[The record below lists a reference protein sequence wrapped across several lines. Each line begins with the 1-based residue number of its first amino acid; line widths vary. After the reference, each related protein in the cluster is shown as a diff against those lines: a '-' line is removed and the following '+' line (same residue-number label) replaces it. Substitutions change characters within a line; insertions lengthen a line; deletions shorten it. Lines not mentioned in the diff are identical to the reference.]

1 VDRLSELLGQDVQF
15 SYTALDR
22 IVLNGYIERLQR
34 PENLVYFFHDVV
46 GIQCIEPTVLMSR
59 TDRYRDWVRQYTA
72 DRGIPVLQAPKG
84 ERKEDLVLPHYA
96 RLTESETASE
106 GVACVLTSM
115 EQGRTFVSYTPRF
128 APKSGDATY
137 RLIKAC
143 RKQFLH
149 YYFYVLDPVMGPM
162 SLRVATYLPFDVT
175 CYLNGHSFMAQELTR
190 QQIAFAKD
198 DNAFLATADLPALQA
213 AADRLGPELL
223 RERCDYWTSRLAPGF
238 TARERRAIAPA
249 YRYSI
254 GQIELATDVIF
265 HDSARLTERFRRA
278 VDIGLLLGGAERTTH
293 LFGRRINRRYKGKL
307 ETALDRREEGHPVLR
322 SYYQTSFVKQYEKAD
337 RLLRT
342 ETCINNTYHLDIGR
356 RLENL
361 PALVERMAGT
371 NRRYLDLQAELLA
384 STVDTGQFAALAQ
397 PTVLGKRRIPGIKL
411 HDDRV
416 IRLLDTLLHP
426 CGLIADWTSRDLSA
440 RVMTRH
446 RLAAGDYRLSQ
457 LRYDLTKLRAKG
469 LVERIGK
476 TRRYR
481 VTMLGLKLGI
491 VLVKARSQF
500 LGPLCTL
507 ASAAQSHHPTV
518 NPSQVEITLRQ
529 LDTDLNTLC
538 QTPEPVNRNE
548 TRRGR
553 I

>member
-1 VDRLSELLGQDVQF
+1 MDRLSELMGADVQF

-34 PENLVYFFHDVV
+34 PENLVYFFHEVS
-46 GIQCIEPTVLMSR
+46 GIKCIEPAVLSKR
-59 TDRYRDWVRQYTA
+59 TERYRDWVRQYTA
-72 DRGIPVLQAPKG
+72 KQDIPVLKAAKG
-84 ERKEDLVLPHYA
+84 ERKEDLVLPSYE
-96 RLTESETASE
+96 RLTGSE
-106 GVACVLTSM
+106 GVACVLPSM

-128 APKSGDATY
+128 PTKSGDPNY
-137 RLIKAC
+137 RIITAC

-149 YYFYVLDPVMGPM
+149 YYFYVWDPVMGPM
-162 SLRVATYLPFDVT
+162 SLRIATYIPFNVT

-190 QQIAFAKD
+190 QGIAFEKD
-198 DNAFLATADLPALQA
+198 DNAFLDAADLPALQA
-213 AADRLGPELL
+213 AADRLDAEIL
-223 RERCDYWTSRLAPGF
+223 RERCDYWTSRLAPSF
-238 TARERRAIAPA
+238 TDRERHAIDPA

-265 HDSARLTERFRRA
+265 KDSARLKERFRRA

-293 LFGRRINRRYKGKL
+293 LFGRRINRLYKGKL
-307 ETALDRREEGHPVLR
+307 ETTLDRREEGHPVLR
-322 SYYQTSFVKQYEKAD
+322 SYYQTSFVKQYEKSD

-361 PALVERMAGT
+361 PAVIERMAGT
-371 NRRYLDLQAELLA
+371 NQRYLNLQAELLD
-384 STVDTGQFAALAQ
+384 STVDAGQFAALAQ
-397 PTVLGKRRIPGIKL
+397 PTLLGKRRVPGIKL

-416 IRLLDTLLHP
+416 IRLLDALLHP
-426 CGLIADWTSRDLSA
+426 GGLIADWTSRGAHA
-440 RVMTRH
+440 RIISRH
-446 RLAAGDYRLSQ
+446 RLAESDYRLTQ

-469 LVERIGK
+469 LVERVGK

-481 VTMLGLKLGI
+481 VTMLGFKLGM
-491 VLVKARSQF
+491 VLVKARTRL

-507 ASAAQSHHPTV
+507 ASTSQPHHPTAT
-518 NPSQVEITLRQ
+518 PSLFEITMGQ

-538 QTPEPVNRNE
+538 QTLGLRAA
-548 TRRGR
+548 
-553 I
+553 

>member
-1 VDRLSELLGQDVQF
+1 MDRLSELLGDAVQF

-34 PENLVYFFHDVV
+34 TENLVYFFHEVV
-46 GIQCIEPTVLMSR
+46 GIKCIEPSVLMGR
-59 TDRYRDWVRQYTA
+59 TERYRDWVRQYTT
-72 DRGIPVLQAPKG
+72 DRGIPVLPAPRG
-84 ERKEDLVLPHYA
+84 ERKEDLVLSHYE
-96 RLTESETASE
+96 RLTENE

-128 APKSGDATY
+128 APGSGDPNY
-137 RLIKAC
+137 RLIKSC
-143 RKQFLH
+143 HKQFLH

-162 SLRVATYLPFDVT
+162 SLRVATYFPFNVT
-175 CYLNGHSFMAQELTR
+175 CWLNGHSFMAQELTR
-190 QQIAFAKD
+190 QKIAFDKD
-198 DNAFLATADLPALQA
+198 DNAFLAAADLEALQA
-213 AADRLGPELL
+213 AADRLGSELL
-223 RERCDYWTSRLAPGF
+223 RERCDYWTSRLAPSF
-238 TARERRAIAPA
+238 TDRERHAIDPA

-265 HDSARLTERFRRA
+265 HDSARLKERFRRA

-322 SYYQTSFVKQYEKAD
+322 SYYQTSFVKQYEKSD

-361 PALVERMAGT
+361 PALVERMAVT
-371 NRRYLDLQAELLA
+371 NQRYLDLQAELLD

-397 PTVLGKRRIPGIKL
+397 PTMLGKRRVPGIKL

-426 CGLIADWTSRDLSA
+426 GGLIADWTSRDAHA
-440 RVMTRH
+440 RIISRH
-446 RLAAGDYRLSQ
+446 RLAETDYRLSQ

-481 VTMLGLKLGI
+481 VTPLGLKLGI
-491 VLVKARSQF
+491 VLVKARTQL
-500 LGPLCTL
+500 LGPLCSL
-507 ASAAQSHHPTV
+507 ASASQPRHSTT
-518 NPSQVEITLRQ
+518 NPSQVEITMHQ
-529 LDTDLNTLC
+529 LDANFNALC
-538 QTPEPVNRNE
+538 ESLGLVAA
-548 TRRGR
+548 
-553 I
+553 

>member
-1 VDRLSELLGQDVQF
+1 VDRLSELLGDAVQF

-46 GIQCIEPTVLMSR
+46 GIKCIEPSVLMSR

-72 DRGIPVLQAPKG
+72 DRRIPVFQAPKG
-84 ERKEDLVLPHYA
+84 ERKEDLVLPYYE
-96 RLTESETASE
+96 RLTEGE
-106 GVACVLTSM
+106 GVVCVLTSM
-115 EQGRTFVSYTPRF
+115 EQGRTFVSYTPRV
-128 APKSGDATY
+128 APKSGDSNY
-137 RLIKAC
+137 RLVKAC

-162 SLRVATYLPFDVT
+162 SLRIATYLPFNVT
-175 CYLNGHSFMAQELTR
+175 CFLNGHSFMAQELTR
-190 QQIAFAKD
+190 QDVSFEKD
-198 DNAFLATADLPALQA
+198 DNAFLGAADLVALQA
-213 AADRLGPELL
+213 AADRLSPELL
-223 RERCDYWTSRLAPGF
+223 RERCDYWTSRLAPSF
-238 TARERRAIAPA
+238 TDRERRAIEPT

-265 HDSARLTERFRRA
+265 DEATRLKERFRRA
-278 VDIGLLLGGAERTTH
+278 VDIGLLLGGAERTTN

-307 ETALDRREEGHPVLR
+307 ETTLDRREEGHPVLR
-322 SYYQTSFVKQYEKAD
+322 SYYQTSFVKQYEKSD

-361 PALVERMAGT
+361 PALVDRMAGT
-371 NRRYLDLQAELLA
+371 NQRYLELQAELLD
-384 STVDTGQFAALAQ
+384 STVDAGQFAALAQ
-397 PTVLGKRRIPGIKL
+397 PTILGKRRVPGIKL

-416 IRLLDTLLHP
+416 IRLLETLLHP
-426 CGLIADWTSRDLSA
+426 GGLIADWTSRDAYA
-440 RVMTRH
+440 RIRNRH
-446 RLAAGDYRLSQ
+446 RLPEGEYRLSQ
-457 LRYDLTKLRAKG
+457 LRYDLTKLRSKG

-481 VTMLGLKLGI
+481 VTVLGLKLGI
-491 VLVKARSQF
+491 ILVKARTQL

-507 ASAAQSHHPTV
+507 ASASQPLRPTA
-518 NPSQVEITLRQ
+518 NPSRVETSMRQ
-529 LDTDLNTLC
+529 LDADLNDLC
-538 QTPEPVNRNE
+538 QSL
-548 TRRGR
+548 GLMAA
-553 I
+553 

>member
-1 VDRLSELLGQDVQF
+1 MDRLSELLGEDVQF

-34 PENLVYFFHDVV
+34 TENLVYFFHDVV
-46 GIQCIEPTVLMSR
+46 GIKCIEPAVLSKR
-59 TDRYRDWVRQYTA
+59 TERYRDWVRQYTA
-72 DRGIPVLQAPKG
+72 DREIPVLQASKG
-84 ERKEDLVLPHYA
+84 ERKEDLVRSYYQ
-96 RLTESETASE
+96 RLTGSE

-128 APKSGDATY
+128 ETKGGDPNY
-137 RLIKAC
+137 RLIKSC

-162 SLRVATYLPFDVT
+162 SLRVATYIPFNVT
-175 CYLNGHSFMAQELTR
+175 CYLNGHSFMARELTR
-190 QQIAFAKD
+190 QEVAFEKD
-198 DNAFLATADLPALQA
+198 DNAFLAVADLQSLRA
-213 AADRLGPELL
+213 AADRLSPEIL
-223 RERCDYWTSRLAPGF
+223 RERCDYWTSRLAPSF
-238 TARERRAIAPA
+238 SDRERLAVDPS
-249 YRYSI
+249 YRYSV

-278 VDIGLLLGGAERTTH
+278 VDIGLLLGGAERTVH
-293 LFGRRINRRYKGKL
+293 LFGRRINRMYQGKL
-307 ETALDRREEGHPVLR
+307 QTVLDRREEGHPTLR
-322 SYYQTSFVKQYEKAD
+322 SYYQTSFVKQYEKSD

-342 ETCINNTYHLDIGR
+342 ETCINNTYHLAIGR

-371 NRRYLDLQAELLA
+371 NQRYLDLQAELLD
-384 STVDTGQFAALAQ
+384 STVDTGQLAALAQ

-416 IRLLDTLLHP
+416 IRLLETLLHP
-426 CGLIADWTSRDLSA
+426 GGLIADWTSRDVHHRILS
-440 RVMTRH
+440 RH
-446 RLAAGDYRLSQ
+446 RLTDDDYRLGQ

-469 LVERIGK
+469 LVERVGR

-481 VTMLGLKLGI
+481 VTILGLKLGI
-491 VLVKARSQF
+491 LLVKARTRL

-507 ASAAQSHHPTV
+507 ATQTQPRIPTT
-518 NPSQVEITLRQ
+518 NPSPVEAALRQ
-529 LDTDLNTLC
+529 LDADLNTLC
-538 QTPEPVNRNE
+538 QTL
-548 TRRGR
+548 GLKAA
-553 I
+553 

>member
-1 VDRLSELLGQDVQF
+1 MDRLSDLFGDAVQF

-46 GIQCIEPTVLMSR
+46 GIKCIEPAVLMSR

-72 DRGIPVLQAPKG
+72 DRDIPVFQAPKG
-84 ERKEDLVLPHYA
+84 ERKEDLVLPYYE
-96 RLTESETASE
+96 RLAEGE

-115 EQGRTFVSYTPRF
+115 EQGRTFVSYTPRV
-128 APKSGDATY
+128 APKSGDSTY
-137 RLIKAC
+137 RIIKAC

-149 YYFYVLDPVMGPM
+149 YYFYILDRVMGPM
-162 SLRVATYLPFDVT
+162 SLRIATYLPFNVT
-175 CYLNGHSFMAQELTR
+175 CFLNGHSFMAQELTR
-190 QQIAFAKD
+190 QGVAFDKD
-198 DNAFLATADLPALQA
+198 DNAFLGAADLTALQA
-213 AADRLGPELL
+213 AADHLSSEIL
-223 RERCDYWTSRLAPGF
+223 RERCDYWTSRLAPSF
-238 TARERRAIAPA
+238 TDRERHAIEPT

-265 HDSARLTERFRRA
+265 QDSARLKERFRRA

-307 ETALDRREEGHPVLR
+307 ETTLDRREEGHPVLR
-322 SYYQTSFVKQYEKAD
+322 SYYQTSFVKQYEKSD

-371 NRRYLDLQAELLA
+371 NRRYLDLQAELLD

-397 PTVLGKRRIPGIKL
+397 PTVLGKRRVPGIKL

-426 CGLIADWTSRDLSA
+426 GGLIADWTSRDAYA
-440 RVMTRH
+440 RIMSRH
-446 RLAAGDYRLSQ
+446 RLREADYRLSQ

-469 LVERIGK
+469 LVDRIGK

-481 VTMLGLKLGI
+481 VTVLGLKLGI
-491 VLVKARSQF
+491 VLVKARTQL
-500 LGPLCTL
+500 LGPLCSL
-507 ASAAQSHHPTV
+507 ASAAQPLRPTT
-518 NPSQVEITLRQ
+518 NPSRVETTMHQ
-529 LDTDLNTLC
+529 LDADLNALC
-538 QTPEPVNRNE
+538 ESLGLVAA
-548 TRRGR
+548 
-553 I
+553 

>member
-1 VDRLSELLGQDVQF
+1 MDRLSELLGEDVQF

-34 PENLVYFFHDVV
+34 TENLIYFFHEVV
-46 GIQCIEPTVLMSR
+46 GIKCIEPSTLASR
-59 TDRYRDWVRQYTA
+59 TERYRDWVRQHTA
-72 DRGIPVLQAPKG
+72 DREIPVLQAPRG
-84 ERKEDLVLPHYA
+84 ERKEDLVLSYYE
-96 RLTESETASE
+96 RLRGSE

-128 APKSGDATY
+128 ETKRGDPNY
-137 RLIKAC
+137 RLIKSC

-162 SLRVATYLPFDVT
+162 SLRVATYLPFNVT
-175 CYLNGHSFMAQELTR
+175 CWLNGHSFMAQELNR
-190 QQIAFAKD
+190 QGIAFEKD
-198 DNAFLATADLPALQA
+198 DNAFLASADREALQA
-213 AADRLGPELL
+213 AAHRLGPDLL
-223 RERCDYWTSRLAPGF
+223 QERCDYWANQLAPRF
-238 TARERRAIAPA
+238 TDRERAAVHPS

-265 HDSARLTERFRRA
+265 HDSARLKERFRRA

-293 LFGRRINRRYKGKL
+293 LFGRRINRRYQGKL

-371 NRRYLDLQAELLA
+371 NQRYLDLQAELLV
-384 STVDTGQFAALAQ
+384 SIVDTGQFAALAR
-397 PTVLGKRRIPGIKL
+397 PTMLGKRRVPGIKL

-416 IRLLDTLLHP
+416 IRLLETLLHP
-426 CGLIADWTSRDLSA
+426 GGLIADWTSRDAYA
-440 RVMTRH
+440 RIMRRH
-446 RLAAGDYRLSQ
+446 RLAEGDYRLSQ

-481 VTMLGLKLGI
+481 VTVLGLKVGI
-491 VLVKARSQF
+491 VLVKARTQL
-500 LGPLCTL
+500 LGPLCSL
-507 ASAAQSHHPTV
+507 ASESQPRHPTA
-518 NPSQVEITLRQ
+518 NPSRVEATMRQ
-529 LDTDLNTLC
+529 LDADFNTLC
-538 QTPEPVNRNE
+538 QTLGLNAA
-548 TRRGR
+548 
-553 I
+553 

>member
-1 VDRLSELLGQDVQF
+1 MGEVVQF

-46 GIQCIEPTVLMSR
+46 GIPCIEPSVLLRR

-72 DRGIPVLQAPKG
+72 ERGIPVLPAPKG
-84 ERKEDLVLPHYA
+84 ERKEDLVLPYYD
-96 RLTESETASE
+96 RLAAGE

-128 APKSGDATY
+128 PTKSGDPDY
-137 RLIKAC
+137 RIITAC

-149 YYFYVLDPVMGPM
+149 YYFYVLDPIMGPM
-162 SLRVATYLPFDVT
+162 SLRVATYLPFNVT
-175 CYLNGHSFMAQELTR
+175 CYVNGHSFMAQELTR
-190 QQIAFAKD
+190 AGVAFEKE
-198 DNAFLATADLPALQA
+198 DNAFLATADLPELQA
-213 AADRLGPELL
+213 AADRLGPAIL
-223 RERCDYWTSRLAPGF
+223 RERCDYWTSQLAPSF
-238 TARERRAIAPA
+238 TDRERQAIDPT

-265 HDSARLTERFRRA
+265 QDSARLKERFRRA

-307 ETALDRREEGHPVLR
+307 ETTLDRREAGHPVLR
-322 SYYQTSFVKQYEKAD
+322 SYYQTSFVKQYEKSD

-371 NRRYLDLQAELLA
+371 NQRYLDLQAELLA

-397 PTVLGKRRIPGIKL
+397 PTVLGTRRVPGIKL

-426 CGLIADWTSRDLSA
+426 GGLIADWTSRDA
-440 RVMTRH
+440 YTRIVRRH
-446 RLAAGDYRLSQ
+446 RLAEGDYRLSQ

-481 VTMLGLKLGI
+481 ITALGLKLGI
-491 VLVKARSQF
+491 VLVKARTQL

-507 ASAAQSHHPTV
+507 ATLAQPLRPTA
-518 NPSQVEITLRQ
+518 NPSRVEATMRQ
-529 LDTDLNTLC
+529 LDADLHTLC
-538 QTPEPVNRNE
+538 QSLGLVAA
-548 TRRGR
+548 
-553 I
+553 

>member
-1 VDRLSELLGQDVQF
+1 MGDAVQF

-46 GIQCIEPTVLMSR
+46 GIKCIEPAVLMSR
-59 TDRYRDWVRQYTA
+59 TDRYREWVRQYTA
-72 DRGIPVLQAPKG
+72 DQGIPVLPAPKG
-84 ERKEDLVLPHYA
+84 ERKEDLVLPYYE
-96 RLTESETASE
+96 RLTAGE

-128 APKSGDATY
+128 PTKRGDPTY
-137 RLIKAC
+137 RIITAC

-162 SLRVATYLPFDVT
+162 SLRIATYLPFNVT
-175 CYLNGHSFMAQELTR
+175 CYLNGHSFMAHELTR
-190 QQIAFAKD
+190 AGITFEKE
-198 DNAFLATADLPALQA
+198 DNAFLATADLAALRA
-213 AADRLGPELL
+213 AADRLSPDIL
-223 RERCDYWTSRLAPGF
+223 RERCDYWASQLAPRF
-238 TARERRAIAPA
+238 TEPERRAIDPT

-265 HDSARLTERFRRA
+265 QDAARLTERFRRA
-278 VDIGLLLGGAERTTH
+278 VDLGLLLGGAERTTH
-293 LFGRRINRRYKGKL
+293 LFGRRINRRYQGKL
-307 ETALDRREEGHPVLR
+307 ETTLDRREEGHPVLR

-342 ETCINNTYHLDIGR
+342 ETCINNTYHLAIGR

-371 NRRYLDLQAELLA
+371 NQRYLDLQAELLD
-384 STVDTGQFAALAQ
+384 STVDTGQFAALAH
-397 PTVLGKRRIPGIKL
+397 PTVLGKRRVPGIKL

-426 CGLIADWTSRDLSA
+426 GGLIADWTSRDAHGRIL
-440 RVMTRH
+440 RRH
-446 RLAAGDYRLSQ
+446 RLAESAYRLSQ

-469 LVERIGK
+469 LVERVGK

-481 VTMLGLKLGI
+481 VTVLGLKLGI
-491 VLVKARSQF
+491 ILVKARTQF

-507 ASAAQSHHPTV
+507 ANMAQPLHSTA
-518 NPSQVEITLRQ
+518 NPSRVEATMRQ
-529 LDTDLNTLC
+529 LDTDLNDLC
-538 QTPEPVNRNE
+538 QSL
-548 TRRGR
+548 GLMAA
-553 I
+553 